1 MDIQSF
7 IQSGLLEAY
16 VMGQCTDPERAEV
29 ERMAAAHPEVRA
41 ELEARELA
49 LEKVALANA
58 VPPPAGLRDQILE
71 RIQAEPPGMPAASAG
86 RTFRLIPALGWA
98 ASILFGLALVGQFF
112 SGRSEQERLQTR
124 VTELEVQVKACETQR
139 ADKARLQQVVALL
152 NDTTSRFIRLTD
164 DPENPKATASV
175 WHNPAKCEVAID
187 INSLPVPPAGK
198 YYQFWSIVDGKPVS
212 MEMVEYQASG
222 GWQWMKCKGTAQAY
236 AISEEDKPEGNPAPT
251 VVVLVGPV

>member
-16 VMGQCTDPERAEV
+16 VLGQCTAAERAEV

-41 ELEARELA
+41 ELEAIELA
-49 LEKVALANA
+49 LEKVAQAHA
-58 VPPPAGLRDQILE
+58 VPPPPGLRDQI
-71 RIQAEPPGMPAASAG
+71 IQRVQTEPPAMPGPSGG
-86 RTFRLIPALGWA
+86 RTVRVAPMLGWA
-98 ASILFGLALVGQFF
+98 AALVLGLALGAQFF
-112 SGRSEQERLQTR
+112 NHRAERDQLHGQ
-124 VTELEVQVKACETQR
+124 VAALEAKVKDCETQS
-139 ADKARLQQVVALL
+139 AEKARLQQVVALL
-152 NDTTSRFIRLTD
+152 NDTSSRYIRLAD
-164 DPENPKATASV
+164 NAENPHVMASV

-212 MEMVEYQASG
+212 MEMIEYQAAG

-236 AISEEDKPEGNPAPT
+236 AISEEDKPEGNPTPT